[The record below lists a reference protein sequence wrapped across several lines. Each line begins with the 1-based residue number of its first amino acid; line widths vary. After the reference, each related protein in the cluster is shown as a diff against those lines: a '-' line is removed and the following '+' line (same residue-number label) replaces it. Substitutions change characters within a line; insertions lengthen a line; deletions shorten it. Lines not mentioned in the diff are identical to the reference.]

1 MNDKLTAIGKY
12 NEDFNN
18 YLPYNIKSSNIFQ
31 SSGLEKHIIKRHPDC
46 LKYIGFIP
54 QIIANP
60 DYIGINPNE
69 KVTSFELVKCISE
82 NVQIGIKLDA
92 KDNYLYVATLHTI
105 TDSKVFQIFQIIH
118 RLLFLYPKRTTLW
131 LQQKKLPSGNWR
143 CQVYSHTEETM
154 QPDGTITKK
163 RIYHSDHA
171 GRYPESNHH
180 RGTKPFT

>member
-18 YLPYNIKSSNIFQ
+18 YLSYNIKSSNIFQ
-31 SSGLEKHIIKRHPDC
+31 SSGLEKHIIKRHPDR

-69 KVTSFELVKCISE
+69 KVSSFELVKCISE

-131 LQQKKLPSGNWR
+131 LQQKTPVWKLALSGL
-143 CQVYSHTEETM
+143 
-154 QPDGTITKK
+154 QPH
-163 RIYHSDHA
+163 RRNHAA
-171 GRYPESNHH
+171 GRHH
-180 RGTKPFT
+180 QEKADISL

>member
-18 YLPYNIKSSNIFQ
+18 YLPYNIKPSNIFQ

-105 TDSKVFQIFQIIH
+105 TDSKLKRYFSHPRQI
-118 RLLFLYPKRTTLW
+118 
-131 LQQKKLPSGNWR
+131 
-143 CQVYSHTEETM
+143 
-154 QPDGTITKK
+154 
-163 RIYHSDHA
+163 
-171 GRYPESNHH
+171 
-180 RGTKPFT
+180 